1 MKSLPY
7 VGLSCLGGVASVL
20 VGAGVLMT
28 APAWADASYQ
38 LTPSRL
44 VLEPSG
50 GRSAGSFQVRSTGNE
65 PVAIEVRVT
74 DRQMDPQGNETQTDA
89 EDDFVVYPPQI
100 VLQPG
105 QVQTVRVTWLG
116 DPNVAVEQAFRL
128 ITEQLP
134 IDLGG
139 PEETPT
145 GVTVRINALY
155 RYVAALYVTP
165 PGAQPNV
172 VIRQASHQRIDGQDK
187 LLLEFDNQGT
197 AHQLLSGLNL
207 TLAPVNQPEAS
218 LTLRPDQLIGIN
230 GENVLAQ
237 HQRQFVMPWPEGL
250 PVGPITA
257 SFELR

>member
-7 VGLSCLGGVASVL
+7 VGLSCLGGVASAL
-20 VGAGVLMT
+20 VGAGVLMAT
-28 APAWADASYQ
+28 PAWADASYQ

-50 GRSAGSFQVRSTGNE
+50 GRSAGAFQVRSTGTE
-65 PVAIEVRVT
+65 PVAIEIRVT
-74 DRQMDPQGNETQTDA
+74 DRQMDRQGNETQNDA
-89 EDDFVVYPPQI
+89 DDEFVVYPPQI

-139 PEETPT
+139 PEAPPT
-145 GVTVRINALY
+145 GVTVRITALY

-165 PGAQPNV
+165 PGAQPDV
-172 VIRQASHQRIDGQDK
+172 VISQASHQRIGGQDK
-187 LLLEFDNQGT
+187 LLLEFNNQGT
-197 AHQLLSGLNL
+197 AHQLLSGLTL
-207 TLAPVNQPEAS
+207 TLAPVNQPGAS
-218 LTLRPDQLIGIN
+218 LTLQPDQLTGIS

-250 PVGPITA
+250 PVGSVTA
-257 SFELR
+257 SFTLR